1 MPPKQSYWFHLGYA
15 LERLRSIAP
24 DAAEEVHISKGR
36 PGTTGQN
43 TSEDA
48 RITWPPLK
56 DLATPEAVAILS
68 KLLRTWQP
76 RHKTALSS
84 LVRAGAAG
92 AVSALILDLI
102 RTTISDSEIPTLD
115 RETGDR
121 LLAGIRQG
129 LLYGAIL
136 EPKVP
141 GPTVLKGALYGTIEY
156 AVNPMGGLSQ
166 LLATHDSQHPH
177 SVLENLLEEFDS
189 HDRSYTE
196 HVIFGVIL
204 ALLYGSSAS
213 SNGILVEDEE
223 R

>member
-1 MPPKQSYWFHLGYA
+1 MPPKQNYWFHLGYA
-15 LERLRSIAP
+15 LERLRSISPGAT
-24 DAAEEVHISKGR
+24 EEVRILKGR
-36 PGTTGQN
+36 PSPAGQN

-48 RITWPPLK
+48 RTNWLPLK
-56 DLATPEAVAILS
+56 ELATPEAVAILS
-68 KLLRTWQP
+68 KLLRTWKP
-76 RHKTALSS
+76 RHKTALGS

-102 RTTISDSEIPTLD
+102 SPAVHGSESPKLD

-129 LLYGAIL
+129 LLYGAVL

-166 LLATHDSQHPH
+166 LLAAHDSEHPH
-177 SVLENLLEEFDS
+177 STLENFLEEFDS
-189 HDRSYTE
+189 HNRSYTE

-213 SNGILVEDEE
+213 SNGIFVEDEE

>member
-1 MPPKQSYWFHLGYA
+1 
-15 LERLRSIAP
+15 
-24 DAAEEVHISKGR
+24 
-36 PGTTGQN
+36 
-43 TSEDA
+43 
-48 RITWPPLK
+48 
-56 DLATPEAVAILS
+56 
-68 KLLRTWQP
+68 
-76 RHKTALSS
+76 
-84 LVRAGAAG
+84 
-92 AVSALILDLI
+92 LDLI
-102 RTTISDSEIPTLD
+102 RPTVRDSEIPTLD

-129 LLYGAIL
+129 LLYGTIL

-166 LLATHDSQHPH
+166 LLAAHDSEHPH
-177 SVLENLLEEFDS
+177 SALENFLEEFDS
-189 HDRSYTE
+189 HNRSYTE

-213 SNGILVEDEE
+213 SNGIFVEDEE

>member
-1 MPPKQSYWFHLGYA
+1 MPPKQNYWFHLGYA
-15 LERLRSIAP
+15 LERLRSISPGAT
-24 DAAEEVHISKGR
+24 EEVRILKDR
-36 PGTTGQN
+36 PSPAGQN

-48 RITWPPLK
+48 RTNWLPLK

-76 RHKTALSS
+76 RHKTALGS

-102 RTTISDSEIPTLD
+102 SPAVLDSESPTLD

-129 LLYGAIL
+129 LLYGAVL

-166 LLATHDSQHPH
+166 LLAAHDSQHPH
-177 SVLENLLEEFDS
+177 AVLENLLEEFDS
-189 HDRSYTE
+189 HNRSYTE

-204 ALLYGSSAS
+204 A
-213 SNGILVEDEE
+213 
-223 R
+223 

>member
-1 MPPKQSYWFHLGYA
+1 MPPKQNYWFHLGYA
-15 LERLRSIAP
+15 LERLRSISPGAT
-24 DAAEEVHISKGR
+24 EEVRILKDR
-36 PGTTGQN
+36 PSPAGQN

-48 RITWPPLK
+48 RTNWLPLK
-56 DLATPEAVAILS
+56 ELATPEAVAILS
-68 KLLRTWQP
+68 KLLRTWKP
-76 RHKTALSS
+76 RHKTALGS

-102 RTTISDSEIPTLD
+102 SPAVHGSESPKLD

-129 LLYGAIL
+129 LLYGAVL
-136 EPKVP
+136 EPKMP
-141 GPTVLKGALYGTIEY
+141 GPIVLKGALYGTIEY

-166 LLATHDSQHPH
+166 LLAAHDSEHPH
-177 SVLENLLEEFDS
+177 SALENFLEEFDS
-189 HDRSYTE
+189 HNRSYTE

>member
-1 MPPKQSYWFHLGYA
+1 MPPKQNYWFHLGYA
-15 LERLRSIAP
+15 LERLRSISPGATEAVRILK
-24 DAAEEVHISKGR
+24 DR
-36 PGTTGQN
+36 PGPAGHN

-48 RITWPPLK
+48 RINWLPLK
-56 DLATPEAVAILS
+56 ELATPEAMAILS
-68 KLLRTWQP
+68 KLLRTWKP
-76 RHKTALSS
+76 RHKTALGS

-102 RTTISDSEIPTLD
+102 SPAVRNSEAPKLD

-136 EPKVP
+136 EPKMP

-166 LLATHDSQHPH
+166 LLAAHDSEHPH
-177 SVLENLLEEFDS
+177 SALENFLEEFDS
-189 HDRSYTE
+189 HNRSYAE

-213 SNGILVEDEE
+213 SNGIFVEDEE

>member
-1 MPPKQSYWFHLGYA
+1 MPPKQNYWFHLGYA
-15 LERLRSIAP
+15 LERLRSMSPGAT
-24 DAAEEVHISKGR
+24 EEVRILKDR
-36 PGTTGQN
+36 PGPAGQN

-48 RITWPPLK
+48 RTNWLPLK
-56 DLATPEAVAILS
+56 ELATPEAVAILS
-68 KLLRTWQP
+68 KLLRTWKP
-76 RHKTALSS
+76 RHKTALGS

-102 RTTISDSEIPTLD
+102 SPAVHGSESPKLD

-129 LLYGAIL
+129 LLYGAVL

-166 LLATHDSQHPH
+166 LLAAHGSEHPH
-177 SVLENLLEEFDS
+177 STLENFLEDFDS
-189 HDRSYTE
+189 HNRNYTE

-213 SNGILVEDEE
+213 SNGIFVEDEE

>member
-1 MPPKQSYWFHLGYA
+1 
-15 LERLRSIAP
+15 
-24 DAAEEVHISKGR
+24 
-36 PGTTGQN
+36 
-43 TSEDA
+43 
-48 RITWPPLK
+48 
-56 DLATPEAVAILS
+56 
-68 KLLRTWQP
+68 
-76 RHKTALSS
+76 
-84 LVRAGAAG
+84 VRAGAAG

>member
-1 MPPKQSYWFHLGYA
+1 MPPKQNYWFHLGYA
-15 LERLRSIAP
+15 LERLRSISPGAT
-24 DAAEEVHISKGR
+24 EEVRILKDR
-36 PGTTGQN
+36 PNPAGQN

-48 RITWPPLK
+48 RTNWLPLK
-56 DLATPEAVAILS
+56 ELATPEAVAILS
-68 KLLRTWQP
+68 KLLRTWKP
-76 RHKTALSS
+76 RHKTALGS

-102 RTTISDSEIPTLD
+102 SPAVHGSESPKLD

-129 LLYGAIL
+129 LLYGAVL

-156 AVNPMGGLSQ
+156 AVSPMGGLSQ

-189 HDRSYTE
+189 HDRSYME

>member
-1 MPPKQSYWFHLGYA
+1 MPPKQNYWFHLGYA
-15 LERLRSIAP
+15 LERLRSMSPGAT
-24 DAAEEVHISKGR
+24 EEVRILKDR
-36 PGTTGQN
+36 PGPAGQN

-48 RITWPPLK
+48 RTNWLPLK
-56 DLATPEAVAILS
+56 ELATPEAVAILS
-68 KLLRTWQP
+68 KLLRTWKP
-76 RHKTALSS
+76 RHKTALGS

-102 RTTISDSEIPTLD
+102 SPAAHGSESPKLD

-129 LLYGAIL
+129 LLYGAVL

-166 LLATHDSQHPH
+166 LLAAHGSEHPH
-177 SVLENLLEEFDS
+177 STLENFLEDFDS
-189 HDRSYTE
+189 HNRNYTE

-213 SNGILVEDEE
+213 SNGIFVEDEE